1 MGIGADLVDDY
12 LDHYFPEVYAERVY
26 DKQQLNIMKS
36 KIKEIVEINSYEN
49 SYGITYYHNLI
60 MENGDMINIGKKKE
74 QQVGWELDYEITDDQ
89 QEFNKAKGIPL
100 EQGATETSEESVKPP
115 YKQVTDDERQ
125 TLIIRQSSLT
135 RAQEFYADGK
145 DVMYSPED
153 VMKLAEK
160 YENWVKR

>member
-1 MGIGADLVDDY
+1 
-12 LDHYFPEVYAERVY
+12 
-26 DKQQLNIMKS
+26 MKS

-49 SYGITYYHNLI
+49 SYGTTYYHNLI

-74 QQVGWELDYEITDDQ
+74 QKVGWELDYEIVDDQ
-89 QEFNKAKGIPL
+89 QEFNKAKSIQL
-100 EQGATETSEESVKPP
+100 EQTPTTTETAPKTSPESDKQP

-135 RAQEFYADGK
+135 RAQEYYASQSRPFRKSFNPD
-145 DVMYSPED
+145 D